1 MKAMGLKY
9 NDNGTMNLSI
19 ERDSGNIVTILMSNN
34 PVNCEQN
41 WKQLRTLCDT
51 ALNQLHTVIT
61 NNTYKS

>member
-9 NDNGTMNLSI
+9 HDTGAMDLSI
-19 ERDSGNIVTILMSNN
+19 ERDSGNPVLILMSRN
-34 PVNCEQN
+34 PQKCEDN

-51 ALNQLHTVIT
+51 AINQLHTVIT